1 MDDLRFRKIF
11 NLGITKDMFGKK
23 LSKLEK
29 LQSLVA
35 KCALM
40 HPTLLLYSVQCQIII
55 FVKGRV
61 VQLSGL
67 INVYKFSLDPS
78 QLLLNRMRYQQNLN
92 IYPKL
97 KHGSTL
103 SLSLSLSIYIYI
115 YMNLWL
121 ELDNWTL

>member
-1 MDDLRFRKIF
+1 
-11 NLGITKDMFGKK
+11 
-23 LSKLEK
+23 
-29 LQSLVA
+29 
-35 KCALM
+35 M
-40 HPTLLLYSVQCQIII
+40 HPTLLLYSVQCQIIL

-67 INVYKFSLDPS
+67 INVYKFPLDPS

-103 SLSLSLSIYIYI
+103 SLYIYI
-115 YMNLWL
+115 YLH
-121 ELDNWTL
+121 ELVVRA